1 MDISIRTMSKKNITV
16 LVITFLLTLVFWGNG
31 FWALGQPEW
40 DGGADRLTYIKA
52 VHNFF
57 DQKNLYLDIQQPLP
71 EDLNF
76 YNYSPLSV
84 FTVGVL
90 SLLPP
95 ALLYGLH
102 LIAVLGLFVLWK
114 RILQSINIEIPFWIL
129 PFWFVFSPFVFDA
142 VTLNVNTFMALLA
155 SLYLWFLLK
164 DHQPARLGAIL
175 MLFLMM
181 TIKPQWGF
189 FAFLPLVQRKWKDFG
204 QMILGFAI
212 LFLALFGIGT
222 LLTNFGY
229 VLNQH
234 LLYVRHL
241 GTFAQRFTYWNLPPG
256 PYEYNNSIY
265 QVFIY
270 LLGNIKAGI
279 TTAKLV
285 QLGFLIILAIVFA
298 MTVFTKRTEEN
309 AEGQDRNTIRWFFIF
324 YCTTLLY
331 PPLNFDFSLGIPMF
345 LFLAAQGRAQRILVG
360 IPLLVVAFQDILRI
374 LISFFSVAGWF
385 PFIFADTLIALIF
398 LLSMK
403 PGIIYDEHREVVNRL
418 QSTGT

>member
-1 MDISIRTMSKKNITV
+1 MDIRIRTMSKKNITV
-16 LVITFLLTLVFWGNG
+16 LVITFLLALVFWGNG

-40 DGGADRLTYIKA
+40 SGGADRLTYIKA
-52 VHNFF
+52 ARNFF
-57 DQKNLYLDIQQPLP
+57 DQKKLYLDIHQPLP

-84 FTVGVL
+84 FTIGVL

-95 ALLYGLH
+95 TLLYGLH
-102 LIAVLGLFVLWK
+102 LIAVIGLFLLWK
-114 RILQSINIEIPFWIL
+114 RILQGINIEIPFWIL

-142 VTLNVNTFMALLA
+142 VTLNVNVFMALLA

-164 DHQPARLGAIL
+164 DHRSARLGAIV

-189 FAFLPLVQRKWKDFG
+189 FAFLPLIQRRWKDFG

-212 LFLALFGIGT
+212 LFLALFGIGS

-234 LLYVRHL
+234 ILYVQHL

-256 PYEYNNSIY
+256 PYEYNNSID

-270 LLGNIKAGI
+270 LLGNIQAGI

-285 QLGFLIILAIVFA
+285 QLGFFIILATVFA
-298 MTVFTKRTEEN
+298 MTVFTKGTEEN
-309 AEGQDRNTIRWFFIF
+309 GEQQDRNTIRWFFIF
-324 YCTTLLY
+324 YCATLLY

-345 LFLAAQGRAQRILVG
+345 LFLAAQGRLQRILVG
-360 IPLLVVAFQDILRI
+360 IPLLIVAFQDIIRI
-374 LISFFSVAGWF
+374 VIGLLGADGWF
-385 PFIFADTLIALIF
+385 PFIFADAVVALIF
-398 LLSMK
+398 LLSMR
-403 PGIIYDEHREVVNRL
+403 PGLIHNERKVFLAADQH
-418 QSTGT
+418 